1 MAKISRCFTRTKIMK
16 DPACH
21 QLAVAT
27 IAIFML
33 ISDLGC
39 KSDWPKL
46 LEPSQQFL
54 HPWCFQAWH
63 SLTVRSQSH
72 KQSCSDVQVCNG
84 SVHLQFLSASASS
97 GLEPFALAR
106 GPLLSAQ
113 QRTPNRLTP
122 AKQAHHL
129 IPSQSPAGK
138 PSPMRSLQ
146 KAERT
151 TNLRLRAREDT
162 A

>member
-1 MAKISRCFTRTKIMK
+1 MLCLMAKISRCFTRTKIMK

-54 HPWCFQAWH
+54 HPWC
-63 SLTVRSQSH
+63 L
-72 KQSCSDVQVCNG
+72 QVCNG

-113 QRTPNRLTP
+113 QRTPNRLTL